1 LVSQHQHSV
10 NRSSSLSDLNQS
22 DPTANTTIID
32 YLDRIER
39 RLNAISFEIQT
50 VRDDLQLIRHHFLQH

>member
-1 LVSQHQHSV
+1 LVRQRQHPIK
-10 NRSSSLSDLNQS
+10 RSSSLSDINQS
-22 DPTANTTIID
+22 DHTANTTIID

-39 RLNAISFEIQT
+39 RLNDISFEIQT